1 MSEKK
6 LLDLAKSARDE
17 MGDLALSE
25 VLPGIVKTY
34 GDIFVSDSLANLAG
48 ELIGAVFPCFN
59 NIRLSY
65 KQNRLERNLSTMLDY
80 LVENQEILIKRLD
93 ELEKTH
99 EGRD

>member
-34 GDIFVSDSLANLAG
+34 GDIFVSDSLENLA
-48 ELIGAVFPCFN
+48 
-59 NIRLSY
+59 
-65 KQNRLERNLSTMLDY
+65 
-80 LVENQEILIKRLD
+80 
-93 ELEKTH
+93 
-99 EGRD
+99 

>member
-34 GDIFVSDSLANLAG
+34 GDILY
-48 ELIGAVFPCFN
+48 LIPLQ
-59 NIRLSY
+59 IL
-65 KQNRLERNLSTMLDY
+65 Q
-80 LVENQEILIKRLD
+80 EN
-93 ELEKTH
+93 
-99 EGRD
+99 